1 MIIFS
6 IIFVCIIGLISVPYI
21 VEACKNKDKN
31 VVFEI
36 LLMLVGLMACV
47 CIPLIKN

>member
-1 MIIFS
+1 MIFGIIF
-6 IIFVCIIGLISVPYI
+6 ICIIGLISVPY
-21 VEACKNKDKN
+21 VMEACKIKDKN

-47 CIPLIKN
+47 CIPIIKN